1 MNQLS
6 LRCRLLTGITLVGVG
21 SVLFLGC
28 NGGSNPPAQTA
39 AVALTTSINEPTDAT
54 VTDIAAAAVKPADP
68 TTAVVTLDTP
78 TITPSAGTSLIPSG
92 SEDLLQVDCG
102 NTGAVTG
109 SLPLENR
116 SGTVA
121 GSQQAVLPEGDN
133 AIQLSPDTSFELD
146 DSMMGSLAETRGH
159 SYPRLR
165 VSSMKVLFS
174 AHRGHPC
181 TWTLPSHYKLHMV
194 RSRNHMYVLDNSFLD
209 MNWSG
214 KRAVPPSDGN
224 VTITANLYNG
234 TTKVAG
240 PLVKTVTVQND
251 NAVFAGNNNVPFNR
265 VAIIIDLRDKK

>member
-6 LRCRLLTGITLVGVG
+6 LRYRLLAGIALVGLG

-28 NGGSNPPAQTA
+28 NGGSSTTPP
-39 AVALTTSINEPTDAT
+39 AVALTTTVNEPTDTTA
-54 VTDIAAAAVKPADP
+54 TDIATAAVKPADP
-68 TTAVVTLDTP
+68 ATAVVTLDTP
-78 TITPSAGTSLIPSG
+78 TIVPSAGTSLIPSG
-92 SEDLLQVDCG
+92 TESQLQVDCG
-102 NTGAVTG
+102 NTGVVTG
-109 SLPLENR
+109 SLPLDAR
-116 SGTVA
+116 SGAVE

-146 DSMMGSLAETRGH
+146 DSMMGSLADTRGH
-159 SYPRLR
+159 AYPRLR

-194 RSRNHMYVLDNSFLD
+194 RSRNHMYVLDNSYLD
-209 MNWSG
+209 MSWSG
-214 KRAVPPSDGN
+214 KRAVPPSDGK

-251 NAVFAGNNNVPFNR
+251 SAVFTGNNNVPFNR
-265 VAIIIDLRDKK
+265 VGIVIDLRDKK